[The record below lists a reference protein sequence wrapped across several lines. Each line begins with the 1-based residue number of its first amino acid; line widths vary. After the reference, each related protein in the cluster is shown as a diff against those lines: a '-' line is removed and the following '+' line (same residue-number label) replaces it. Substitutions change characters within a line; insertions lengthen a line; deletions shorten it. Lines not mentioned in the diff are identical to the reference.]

1 MRGRGWLPVLL
12 IVAIVVAP
20 MGCSSPSASAPTSV
34 ASEPAAPGAGGSV
47 ADQVYRA
54 AGLKMG
60 EALVTMQL
68 EGPSRSADTRVRRA
82 IESSSIWALA
92 SSERITKPSDRQRVF
107 TYSFKDGSSLILA
120 GPGVLESVE
129 VTRSQG
135 D

>member
-1 MRGRGWLPVLL
+1 MRGRPWVPVLV
-12 IVAIVVAP
+12 IAAIVVAL
-20 MGCSSPSASAPTSV
+20 MGCSGPSASAPTSV
-34 ASEPAAPGAGGSV
+34 ASKPVAPGAGGSI

-68 EGPSRSADTRVRRA
+68 EGPSASADTRVRRA
-82 IESSSIWALA
+82 IESSAAWTLA
-92 SSERITKPSDRQRVF
+92 SPERITKPSDRQRVF
-107 TYSFKDGSSLILA
+107 TYSFRDGSSLILA